1 MSDPEG
7 KPPSLLVVVPV
18 GGGDRG
24 GSNRGCG
31 GPGGNWGDGRSL
43 KRTSEQLDGEA
54 LLAAASHNDAVKIRD
69 LVQVSCNPCVRS
81 REGRV

>member
-7 KPPSLLVVVPV
+7 KPPLLVVVPV

-24 GSNRGCG
+24 GSNRRGG
-31 GPGGNWGDGRSL
+31 GPGGSGEGGRSL

-69 LVQVSCNPCVRS
+69 LVQVSCNPCVCW